1 MGVPAEPADPR
12 SVGADQLI
20 ESARSAAQ
28 RVSAAMA
35 GLDGTHIAQ
44 PCECRQN
51 PAILEQLA
59 QTN

>member
-1 MGVPAEPADPR
+1 
-12 SVGADQLI
+12 LI

-44 PCECRQN
+44 RCECRQN